1 MRTGTFCGTYEYLAP
16 EVMRYSYGQAADW
29 WTLGIIMYEMLC
41 GKLPFGNQDR
51 QTMLRHILGREIRFP
66 PDVDISG
73 RAQAFLFGL
82 LTRDPSMR
90 LGGGPTDSEEVK
102 DHAFFENINWQD
114 IEQKRVQPP
123 FKPEILYDT
132 DTQNF
137 DQEFTDEN
145 LELTPPP
152 DNLDTDASRL
162 EESFSAFTFNG
173 STTSIHT
180 YSSVQSRSSN
190 EVEVAG

>member
-1 MRTGTFCGTYEYLAP
+1 
-16 EVMRYSYGQAADW
+16 
-29 WTLGIIMYEMLC
+29 MYEMIC
-41 GKLPFGNQDR
+41 GKQ
-51 QTMLRHILGREIRFP
+51 IEGREVRFP
-66 PDVDISG
+66 LDVDISG

-90 LGGGPTDSEEVK
+90 LGGGPTDSQEVK
-102 DHAFFENINWQD
+102 DHAFFENINWQN
-114 IEQKRVQPP
+114 IEQKKVQPP
-123 FKPEILYDT
+123 FRPEILHET

-137 DQEFTDEN
+137 DQQFTDEN

-152 DNLDTDASRL
+152 ANLDADTSRL